1 MTNVIIL
8 SDALG
13 KSKHFFS
20 EKKKFYWF
28 ARKINRFALV
38 FCCISRYNTKEA
50 APRDRAVKFVRE
62 GTGESMSITMT
73 DILQLAARVIVL
85 CLAFPIHESA
95 HAFVAYKLGD
105 PTAKNLG
112 RLDMNPFSHMNVV
125 PAVGMILLAT
135 VCDLLTKNY
144 NIGNFLLLLTS
155 IFFFRAVPINPMYFK
170 NRKGGMALTALA
182 GPVSN
187 LLLGMVFLIVY
198 KILKHFVYPYMPLN
212 SFAALFVFSVASLC
226 SLVIQ
231 INLQLA
237 VFNLLPIPPMD
248 GFKVLSF
255 FLSDRIIYKF
265 EQYANYI
272 MIAVAVLLYA
282 TPVFDYILMWGY
294 RILYEMINILT
305 IFLDLIAGVV

>member
-1 MTNVIIL
+1 M
-8 SDALG
+8 
-13 KSKHFFS
+13 

-38 FCCISRYNTKEA
+38 FCRISRYNTKEA
-50 APRDRAVKFVRE
+50 APYGMAVKFVRE

-187 LLLGMVFLIVY
+187 MLLGMAFLLVY
-198 KILKHFVYPYMPLN
+198 KILMYFVYPHMPSN
-212 SFAALFVFSVASLC
+212 AFVTSVLVLC

-265 EQYANYI
+265 EVYSNYI

-294 RILYEMINILT
+294 RILYEMIDILT

>member
-1 MTNVIIL
+1 
-8 SDALG
+8 
-13 KSKHFFS
+13 
-20 EKKKFYWF
+20 
-28 ARKINRFALV
+28 
-38 FCCISRYNTKEA
+38 
-50 APRDRAVKFVRE
+50 
-62 GTGESMSITMT
+62 MSITMT

-95 HAFVAYKLGD
+95 HALVAYKLGD

-187 LLLGMVFLIVY
+187 LMLGMVFLIVY
-198 KILKHFVYPYMPLN
+198 KILMYFVYPHMPSN
-212 SFAALFVFSVASLC
+212 VFVSSVVVLC

-282 TPVFDYILMWGY
+282 TPVFDTILMWGY
-294 RILYEMINILT
+294 RILYEMIDILT